1 MAQAVSRG
9 GSARVVEALDELA
22 HPTTGGNPMSPL
34 RWTLKSTRALAAE
47 LAEKGFRISQETV
60 RHKLA
65 MLGDSLQGTAK

>member
-1 MAQAVSRG
+1 
-9 GSARVVEALDELA
+9 
-22 HPTTGGNPMSPL
+22 MSPL